1 MKWLIITNDDNSDSQ
16 NKLAECLCS
25 FDKKNKLTFCDFD
38 CENIKKTLKKC
49 EDFASCFIFL
59 KPNSEFSEENAL
71 LFCTLLGFFEAK
83 NITIFS
89 NLVFINEN
97 KLFDKNIIKFT
108 DIGDL
113 TEVLKKNYKKISE
126 NAVKRIAKN
135 KLLERGIPFTSDC
148 FATYIAKNKIEVVN
162 EFLEAGMSI
171 NEKDDAGVPMLN
183 IACRNDNFDFV
194 KMFLELGANIEA
206 VSDDRGYTAVMDAV
220 WRGNEKITKFLIENG
235 ADLNTISKEGQSNL
249 VLAVGAGRENI
260 VKLLAENGSDCDVK
274 DMMGMSAYNYAV
286 LFKKTRIVDI
296 LKPFHKE

>member
-1 MKWLIITNDDNSDSQ
+1 MKWLIITNEDNLDFQKEFSEILS
-16 NKLAECLCS
+16 S
-25 FDKKNKLTFCDFD
+25 YDKKNKLTFCDFN
-38 CENIKKTLKKC
+38 CENIKKALKKC
-49 EDFASCFIFL
+49 EDFASCFFL
-59 KPNSEFSEENAL
+59 LKKDSDFSEKNAF

-83 NITIFS
+83 NITVFS
-89 NLVFINEN
+89 NLIYINEN
-97 KLFDKNIIKFT
+97 KLFEKNIIKFS
-108 DIGDL
+108 DFEDL
-113 TEVLKKNYKKISE
+113 PAVLTKNYKKISE

-194 KMFLELGANIEA
+194 KMFLELGANIDA

-220 WRGNEKITKFLIENG
+220 WRGNEKITKFLIEKG

-286 LFKKTRIVDI
+286 LFKKTRIADI

>member
-1 MKWLIITNDDNSDSQ
+1 MKWLLITNDNDSDFQKNFSEI
-16 NKLAECLCS
+16 LSS

-49 EDFASCFIFL
+49 EDFASCFIL
-59 KPNSEFSEENAL
+59 SKPNSEFSEENAL

-97 KLFDKNIIKFT
+97 KLFDKNIIKFSEF
-108 DIGDL
+108 GDL
-113 TEVLKKNYKKISE
+113 TQVLKKNYKKISE
-126 NAVKRIAKN
+126 NAVKKKKKN
-135 KLLERGIPFTSDC
+135 RLLERGIPFTSDC

-194 KMFLELGANIEA
+194 KMFLELGANIDA

>member
-25 FDKKNKLTFCDFD
+25 FDKKNKMSFCDFT
-38 CENIKKTLKKC
+38 CENINKIVKKC
-49 EDFASCFIFL
+49 DNFASCFIIS
-59 KPNSEFSEENAL
+59 KNDSNVSEETVR
-71 LFCTLLGFFEAK
+71 LFCTLLGYFEAK
-83 NITIFS
+83 NITVFS
-89 NLVFINEN
+89 NINSLNEN
-97 KLFDKNIIKFT
+97 ELFGKNIFKFT
-108 DIGDL
+108 DIDDL
-113 TEVLKKNYKKISE
+113 PVLLKKNYKKVSE
-126 NAVKRIAKN
+126 NAIKRIAKN
-135 KLLERGIPFTSDC
+135 KLLQRGIPFTSDC

-194 KMFLELGANIEA
+194 KMFLELGANIDA

-220 WRGNEKITKFLIENG
+220 WRGNEKITKFLIEKG

-274 DMMGMSAYNYAV
+274 DMMGMSSYNYAV
-286 LFKKTRIVDI
+286 LFKKTRIADI
-296 LKPFHKE
+296 LKPYHKE

>member
-1 MKWLIITNDDNSDSQ
+1 MKWLLITNDNDSDFQKKFSEI
-16 NKLAECLCS
+16 LSS
-25 FDKKNKLTFCDFD
+25 FNKKNNLTFCDFG

-49 EDFASCFIFL
+49 EDFASCFIL
-59 KPNSEFSEENAL
+59 SKPNSEFSEENAL

-97 KLFDKNIIKFT
+97 KLFDKNIIKFS
-108 DIGDL
+108 DFGDL
-113 TEVLKKNYKKISE
+113 TQVLKKNYKKINE
-126 NAVKRIAKN
+126 NAVKRLAKN

-194 KMFLELGANIEA
+194 KMFLELGANIDA

>member
-1 MKWLIITNDDNSDSQ
+1 MKWLLITNDNDITLN
-16 NKLAECLCS
+16 
-25 FDKKNKLTFCDFD
+25 DKVLKTLNEKNCKNKLVSLDFNA
-38 CENIKKTLKKC
+38 ENIKKQLKKSD
-49 EDFASCFIFL
+49 EYAGCFIIQKDNGNVMQEELSSLLICAGYFL
-59 KPNSEFSEENAL
+59 SKKVTLFTNISFLCEN
-71 LFCTLLGFFEAK
+71 
-83 NITIFS
+83 I
-89 NLVFINEN
+89 
-97 KLFDKNIIKFT
+97 LFDKANFSFDGIDNLIEK
-108 DIGDL
+108 IN
-113 TEVLKKNYKKISE
+113 KNYDKISE
-126 NAVKRIAKN
+126 SAVKRLAKN

-194 KMFLELGANIEA
+194 KMFLELGADIDA

-220 WRGNEKITKFLIENG
+220 WRGNEKITKFLIEKG

>member
-1 MKWLIITNDDNSDSQ
+1 MKWLIITNEDNLDFQKEFSEFLS
-16 NKLAECLCS
+16 S
-25 FDKKNKLTFCDFD
+25 YDKKNKLTFCDFN
-38 CENIKKTLKKC
+38 CENIKKALKKC
-49 EDFASCFIFL
+49 EDFASCFFL
-59 KPNSEFSEENAL
+59 LKKDSDFSEENAF

-83 NITIFS
+83 NIIVFS
-89 NLVFINEN
+89 NLIYINEN
-97 KLFDKNIIKFT
+97 KLFEKNIIKFS
-108 DIGDL
+108 DVGDL
-113 TEVLKKNYKKISE
+113 PAVLKKNYKKISE

-194 KMFLELGANIEA
+194 KMFLELGANIDA

-286 LFKKTRIVDI
+286 LFKKTRIADI